1 MLYQKRYHSKTE
13 IGFAIGID
21 KVCTDLNRKKP
32 DQFKVLYVGNLLYWK
47 GVHLALKSFDN
58 FNIKIPKNDSVF
70 ALIGDGPD
78 KNWLKNQ
85 CQVLESKEQIKWLG
99 KMDRLE
105 LLEVYKEYDV
115 LLFPS
120 LHDSGGMVVLE
131 ALANGLPVIC
141 LNIGGPGTI
150 ITESCGISVNVDGK
164 SEDQVIL
171 ELSEG
176 LSKYYKD
183 KDKLRMDSKQAI
195 KRAEGFVWEN
205 LVKDVYKS
213 LSYKK
218 RLAAMRVLFIHNY
231 YQQSGGEDNVVAQ
244 EMMLLKKYGLD
255 VQLYSVHNDKI
266 KQKGKL
272 GKAKLAVEG
281 RMVIYR
287 I

>member
-1 MLYQKRYHSKTE
+1 M
-13 IGFAIGID
+13 
-21 KVCTDLNRKKP
+21 
-32 DQFKVLYVGNLLYWK
+32 
-47 GVHLALKSFDN
+47 
-58 FNIKIPKNDSVF
+58 
-70 ALIGDGPD
+70 
-78 KNWLKNQ
+78 
-85 CQVLESKEQIKWLG
+85 LESKEQIKWLG

-213 LSYKK
+213 LSYK
-218 RLAAMRVLFIHNY
+218 R
-231 YQQSGGEDNVVAQ
+231 G
-244 EMMLLKKYGLD
+244 
-255 VQLYSVHNDKI
+255 
-266 KQKGKL
+266 
-272 GKAKLAVEG
+272 
-281 RMVIYR
+281 
-287 I
+287 